1 MPQAQ
6 SLRTGGSVL
15 TDWSHIHGIN
25 YGETN
30 PRPHSLSKLYSNLS
44 QSCHTVHI
52 YHLANPLPLPFCISH
67 FPVAFKEKMDMVFS
81 LNYLLPNHCHIT
93 LLLLKCT
100 KLLCNT
106 VFPFYLYLSTNVK
119 RIFTHCLNGCGHL
132 IYNFFLSTLPD
143 IILNAFSVFNN
154 ITIMLNFLNYVSN
167 DYLLSPQ
174 PRF

>member
-100 KLLCNT
+100 KLPCNT
-106 VFPFYLYLSTNVK
+106 VKVTWSFMLMPLTQFLCDLEQFTQILKYPLS
-119 RIFTHCLNGCGHL
+119 
-132 IYNFFLSTLPD
+132 
-143 IILNAFSVFNN
+143 
-154 ITIMLNFLNYVSN
+154 
-167 DYLLSPQ
+167 
-174 PRF
+174 